1 VFIFCPDL
9 VFWLFYILAMNGVAV
24 DNSQS
29 PSAVAADSPTTGT
42 GSTIDGHSPRQDS
55 TTTPSDPTQTGVTD
69 PPPFE
74 STPTSTLH
82 LASTGSEER
91 REQND
96 TSSTVAT
103 IGDKGMVSGGEN
115 GRHAELEPVVK
126 EEGEV
131 TLEHA
136 NNQIELLE
144 HASDTIVGV
153 GEAGVV
159 TEDGHEWLAEG
170 DHELKRVKVS
180 KPM

>member
-1 VFIFCPDL
+1 
-9 VFWLFYILAMNGVAV
+9 MNGVAV
-24 DNSQS
+24 GNSQS
-29 PSAVAADSPTTGT
+29 PSAVAADTPATGA
-42 GSTIDGHSPRQDS
+42 GSTINEQSPRQES
-55 TTTPSDPTQTGVTD
+55 TTTTPSDPTQTGVTD
-69 PPPFE
+69 PPHLE
-74 STPTSTLH
+74 SAPTSTLH
-82 LASTGSEER
+82 LALTGSEER

-96 TSSTVAT
+96 TPSAVAT
-103 IGDKGMVSGGEN
+103 IGDKDMVSGGEN
-115 GRHAELEPVVK
+115 GRQAELELVVK

-136 NNQIELLE
+136 NDQIELLE